1 MITAGLTV
9 PQHWPGA
16 NGLHA
21 AEAAG
26 RAQVSQT
33 DQAASTERA
42 GGPAEPTIAFGPFQ
56 LLPTRRLL
64 LEADRPVRLGSRA
77 LEILIA
83 LVERPGE
90 LVGKNELMAR
100 VWPSTF
106 VEEGNLKV
114 QVAGLRRALGDSRG
128 SNRYLA
134 TVPGRGYRF
143 VAPVRRIDEP
153 SFSAPQATAEAAHR
167 LPAPMT
173 DMVDRADSVAALMV
187 QLPRHRF
194 ITIVGPGGIGKTTVA
209 LAVARGLVDAYQ
221 HGVRFVDL
229 ASVREARLVPGAL
242 ADALGLTA
250 PGLIGALRDR
260 RMLLVLDN
268 CEHVIEACAAWTVEA
283 LNGAPEVQILATSRE
298 PLRAEGEHVHRL
310 APLAS
315 PPPSAGLT
323 AAAALGFPAVQLF
336 VERAAATSGTFSF
349 GDAEAPLVAEICR
362 RLDGLPLAIEL
373 AAARVDAFGV
383 RGLAARLD
391 DCLQLLTGGRR
402 AALPRHQTFRAALDW
417 GHELLPEA
425 ERVVLRR
432 LAVFSGSFTL
442 EAASAVAADAGITEP
457 EVVECVANLV
467 TKSLVAADVG
477 GALPCYRLL
486 GTIRAYALEKLIAS
500 GELEQVERRRAG
512 YAWVPVQPAE
522 TERAPHAPTERLTAC
537 GRRID
542 HRGAAWDSG
551 RALALGTG
559 KAAERPARWWQA
571 PSLVGVP

>member
-9 PQHWPGA
+9 SQHWPGA
-16 NGLHA
+16 HGLA
-21 AEAAG
+21 ALPAG
-26 RAQVSQT
+26 RAEVSQT
-33 DQAASTERA
+33 DQQAAGA
-42 GGPAEPTIAFGPFQ
+42 GAEPAVGFGPFQ

-64 LEADRPVRLGSRA
+64 LADGRPVRLGSRA

-143 VAPVRRIDEP
+143 VAPVRRTDGP
-153 SFSAPQATAEAAHR
+153 GRAAAAAEAAHR
-167 LPAPMT
+167 LPAPVT
-173 DMVDRADSVAALMV
+173 DMIDRADSVAALMV
-187 QLPRHRF
+187 QLPRQRL

-209 LAVARGLVDAYQ
+209 LAVARGLADAYP

-229 ASVREARLVPGAL
+229 ARLCEARLVPGAL
-242 ADALGLTA
+242 AAALGLA
-250 PGLIGALRDR
+250 PGDDPGLSGALRER

-268 CEHVIEACAAWTVEA
+268 CEHVIEACAAWAALA
-283 LNGAPEVQILATSRE
+283 LNGAPGLQILATSRE

-315 PPPSAGLT
+315 PPPAAGLS

-336 VERAAATSGTFSF
+336 VERAAAAAGGFRF
-349 GDAEAPLVAEICR
+349 GDEEAPLVAEICR

-383 RGLAARLD
+383 RGLVARLD
-391 DCLQLLTGGRR
+391 DCLPLLTGGRR
-402 AALPRHQTFRAALDW
+402 AALPRHQTLRATLDW
-417 GHELLPEA
+417 GHGLLPEA

-432 LAVFSGSFTL
+432 LAVFAGRFTL
-442 EAASAVAADAGITEP
+442 AAASAVAAGAGLTAAA
-457 EVVECVANLV
+457 VVEAVANLV
-467 TKSLVAADVG
+467 AKSLLAADVA
-477 GALPCYRLL
+477 GAAPCYRLL
-486 GTIRAYALEKLIAS
+486 ATTRAYALEKLVAS
-500 GELEQVERRRAG
+500 GELEQVERRRA
-512 YAWVPVQPAE
+512 AHARSPAE
-522 TERAPHAPTERLTAC
+522 PAEPPCTAHPAPT
-537 GRRID
+537 RRID
-542 HRGAAWDSG
+542 AA
-551 RALALGTG
+551 RADWSLSPTGDAPTSAPLAV
-559 KAAERPARWWQA
+559 RSISSWMRSQSSPQQ
-571 PSLVGVP
+571 